1 MAVSTDAAVG
11 ALPFVAMVT
20 ILDGGVEG
28 RLEEVQALQRG
39 MQYRRYDAQCVASIL
54 LDLYRRKKSPGG

>member
-28 RLEEVQALQRG
+28 GLEEVQALQRG
-39 MQYRRYDAQCVASIL
+39 MQHRRYDVQCVANIL
-54 LDLYRRKKSPGG
+54 LDFCRRKKSPGG

>member
-20 ILDGGVEG
+20 ISDGGAES
-28 RLEEVQALQRG
+28 RLQEAQGVQGGTQH
-39 MQYRRYDAQCVASIL
+39 RRYDGQRVANIL
-54 LDLYRRKKSPGG
+54 LDFCRRKKSPGG